1 MKIVPEKS
9 QDLSTE
15 VLELDEVN
23 KVSLCLITMCGKGS
37 SLETLLRRELK
48 KTLNSWLKLR
58 RNQENGDL
66 WFKLRRELN
75 NTLNSWLK
83 LWRNKKK
90 TVNSWSRLWR
100 KLKKTLK
107 AWLKLPRNQEN
118 GGLMVET
125 AEKSRKQ

>member
-23 KVSLCLITMCGKGS
+23 EVSLCFITMCGKGS

-83 LWRNKKK
+83 LR
-90 TVNSWSRLWR
+90 R

-107 AWLKLPRNQEN
+107 SWLKLPRNQEN
-118 GGLMVET
+118 GKLMVET
-125 AEKSRKQ
+125 AKKF